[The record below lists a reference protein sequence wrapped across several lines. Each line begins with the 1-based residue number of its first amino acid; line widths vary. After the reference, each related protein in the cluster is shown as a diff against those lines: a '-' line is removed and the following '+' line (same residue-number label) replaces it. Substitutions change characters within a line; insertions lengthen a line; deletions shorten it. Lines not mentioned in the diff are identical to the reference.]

1 MVLIVQAMMTVRT
14 NKTMMV
20 RKMANKLKRA
30 MYNQIQLQKN
40 MNMDLKRTNMEM
52 KRASQETLVISMA
65 VKIS

>member
-1 MVLIVQAMMTVRT
+1 
-14 NKTMMV
+14 MMV